1 MPTQF
6 TSSRVELD
14 IGTVRIPASDLIA
27 RLEKI
32 RDTSLEIKASNNGL
46 TFHDLKDI
54 QDHPELFCGEPT
66 LNIGEISIHFGV
78 FGTSLNIW
86 NTKDVDK
93 NTLDLAH
100 NLAEFLKNYRSR
112 LFEFFADKFWVFL
125 FLMAIF
131 YWLPK
136 LLVNNPYQ
144 VILTLGIST
153 LLILYM
159 AFCVYYFYQKP
170 VSHVVRETFWQKN
183 RRAIL
188 VGVLI
193 ATISGLLGY
202 FIKQIIAQVM

>member
-1 MPTQF
+1 MPTQS

-32 RDTSLEIKASNNGL
+32 KDASLEIKASNNGL

-54 QDHPELFCGEPT
+54 KDHPELFFGAPT
-66 LNIGEISIHFGV
+66 LNIGEISIHFGT

-112 LFEFFADKFWVFL
+112 LFDFFTHKSWVFL
-125 FLMAIF
+125 FLGPIYYA
-131 YWLPK
+131 LLK
-136 LLVNNPYQ
+136 LSDNNLYQ
-144 VILTLGIST
+144 VILALGI
-153 LLILYM
+153 LLPLILYM
-159 AFCVYYFYQKP
+159 AFCAYYYYQKP